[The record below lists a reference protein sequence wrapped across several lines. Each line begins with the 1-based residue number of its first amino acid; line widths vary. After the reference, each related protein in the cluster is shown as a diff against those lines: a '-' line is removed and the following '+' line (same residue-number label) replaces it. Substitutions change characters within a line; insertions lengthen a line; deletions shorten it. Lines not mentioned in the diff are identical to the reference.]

1 MMKASSVLSITLLG
15 LSTYLLLELVFG
27 SYGFL
32 ALAAMTEY
40 ADEAAADL
48 AELRT
53 RTEELQL
60 QVELLQ
66 TDRETIRLEARD
78 IGFIRPDETVV
89 RLEGHEPR
97 PRHRYMPGSTPP
109 AIPVTRDNRPLFRAL
124 ALAVVLLASL
134 VETLRNTAHVAWPD
148 SSPKRDRRKAEWD
161 VEVDGEPSR
170 I

>member
-32 ALAAMTEY
+32 AQNAMSEY
-40 ADEAAADL
+40 ADEAETKLVD
-48 AELRT
+48 LRT
-53 RTEELQL
+53 QTEELQL
-60 QVELLQ
+60 HVALLQ
-66 TDRETIRLEARD
+66 TDRETIRIEARD

-89 RLEGHEPR
+89 RLDGHEPR

-124 ALAVVLLASL
+124 ALAVVLVSFLIG
-134 VETLRNTAHVAWPD
+134 TLRNTAQI
-148 SSPKRDRRKAEWD
+148 SSTRQNRRKDEWD
-161 VEVDGEPSR
+161 VEVDGQPSQG
-170 I
+170 

>member
-15 LSTYLLLELVFG
+15 LATYLLLELVFG

-32 ALAAMTEY
+32 ALAAMNEY
-40 ADEAAADL
+40 ADEAET
-48 AELRT
+48 ELSALRA

-60 QVELLQ
+60 HVELLQ

-97 PRHRYMPGSTPP
+97 PRHRYMPGTTPP
-109 AIPVTRDNRPLFRAL
+109 AIPATRDNRPLFRAL
-124 ALAVVLLASL
+124 SLAIVLVAALVG
-134 VETLRNTAHVAWPD
+134 TLRSTARD
-148 SSPKRDRRKAEWD
+148 STSQQHRRKDEWD
-161 VEVDGEPSR
+161 VEIDGEPSQG
-170 I
+170 